1 MTESYLSYFIASNV
15 LTILS
20 QITVWIV
27 CLLIILRRRSLGS
40 ILLLLGSTLFTL
52 SSVSGIFIQALLART
67 SEPET
72 LLKYNGILA
81 LSTALFYAIFAIGFV
96 IFVLDY
102 LKLYREVTN
111 SSSLWKKHFI
121 LLSVLFYCLFLHAI
135 NFNLWRSTWMLILI
149 NQ

>member
-1 MTESYLSYFIASNV
+1 MTESYVSYFIASSV

-20 QITVWIV
+20 QICVWVV
-27 CLLIILRRRSLGS
+27 CLLLILQKRTLSS

-52 SSVSGIFIQALLART
+52 SSVLGIFIQAFLART

-96 IFVLDY
+96 IFILNY
-102 LKLYREVTN
+102 LKFSREVSH
-111 SSSLWKKHFI
+111 SSSL
-121 LLSVLFYCLFLHAI
+121 
-135 NFNLWRSTWMLILI
+135 
-149 NQ
+149 

>member
-27 CLLIILRRRSLGS
+27 CLLIILRRRSLGGV
-40 ILLLLGSTLFTL
+40 LLLLGSTLFTL

-96 IFVLDY
+96 FFVLDNF
-102 LKLYREVTN
+102 KLNREVTN
-111 SSSLWKKHFI
+111 SSSL
-121 LLSVLFYCLFLHAI
+121 
-135 NFNLWRSTWMLILI
+135 
-149 NQ
+149 